1 MKKFLTYFLSASM
14 LFVSCSDDFT
24 DINPVGAL
32 SDASL
37 QNATGV
43 DLLLVGAYSMLDG
56 IRQNHGADWHVAA
69 DNWWMDVLADDAH
82 KGSTDGDQADLLALE
97 LYTWDTTNP
106 YLENNWR
113 AIFAGI
119 NRSNSVIN
127 LINTSDDPSLF
138 TVEMAQARFLRGHYN
153 FELQKKWVNV
163 PFISDENFA
172 ASEFNQP
179 NSGPIWS
186 QIEADFAY
194 AAANLPVSRGGT
206 YSEPG
211 RPIRSTAF
219 AYHGKALLYQ
229 SKWSEALVSLENT
242 INSGDYA
249 LASDYFSNWRSDG
262 ENGPGMVFAIQF
274 AADGG
279 QSFQGNRGGTLNMP
293 IGPMTGGLCC
303 GFYQPTQN
311 LANAFQTDSNGLPL
325 SNWASSDIVNDAGI
339 ETAEPFTP
347 HAGNLDPR
355 IDYTIARRGVE
366 FNGFGPFT
374 GKENIRASF
383 TDISGPYMTKK
394 NFYTAGDD
402 SNRGTGGW
410 GEQRTGINY
419 HIIRYADVLLMAAE
433 AAAESGALEKAR
445 GYVNQVRLRA
455 KNSPTADSGPNYV
468 IDTYNSAWTDV
479 SAARTSVRHER
490 RIELGVEG
498 HRLFDLRRWGNMV
511 ETLNA
516 YIQHE
521 GRTIP
526 PFAARVNPVSSKHT
540 ALPIPLNAID
550 SSEGALTQ
558 NPGH

>member
-1 MKKFLTYFLSASM
+1 MKKFLTYFLSAS
-14 LFVSCSDDFT
+14 LLLVSCSDDFT

-56 IRQNHGADWHVAA
+56 IRQNHGADWHIAA

-163 PFISDENFA
+163 PYISDENFA

-325 SNWASSDIVNDAGI
+325 SNWASSDIANDAGI

-468 IDTYNSAWTDV
+468 IDTYNSPWTDV
-479 SAARTSVRHER
+479 SAARTAVRHER

>member
-479 SAARTSVRHER
+479 SAARTAVRHER

-550 SSEGALTQ
+550 SSEGTLTQ

>member
-366 FNGFGPFT
+366 FNGFGTFT

-479 SAARTSVRHER
+479 SAARTAVRHER

>member
-56 IRQNHGADWHVAA
+56 IRQNHGADWHIAA

-479 SAARTSVRHER
+479 SAARTAVRHER